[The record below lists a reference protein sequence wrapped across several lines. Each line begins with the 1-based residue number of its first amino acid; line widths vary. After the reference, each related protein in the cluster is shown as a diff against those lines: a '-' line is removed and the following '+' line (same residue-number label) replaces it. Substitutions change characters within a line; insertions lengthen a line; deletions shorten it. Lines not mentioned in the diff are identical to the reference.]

1 MLFSNPTVRS
11 FQSAISFSVLL
22 IFSACAANRN
32 IAHKQTTLSQISEL
46 KYLNTYVL
54 PHNMQFEQTTVGGLS
69 SIDFDQQTGTYYM
82 ISDDRSHINPARFYT
97 AKIAVSAKGIDS
109 VTITGVKT
117 LLQKDGNSYPPLT
130 PHATRTTDPEAM
142 RYNQATKTLVWTSEG
157 ERIISKKDTT
167 LIDPTI
173 NIIHTDGKY
182 ADTIPLP
189 ANLRMKLTES
199 GPVRNGVLEGLTFAD
214 NFQTLFVSLE
224 EPLHQDGP
232 RANLTRNKPFVRIY
246 RFDLRTKKNTAQY
259 AYELE
264 PVALPALKKDG
275 YFNNGI
281 PDILWLGQNRLL
293 VTERSYSEGQKNV
306 NIKVFLA
313 DMNGAQNIKSVQSL
327 KETPAAT
334 VIQKKLLLNMDKLGI
349 YIDNIEGATFGPVL
363 PNGHQTIMFVA
374 DNNFNEMEQTQF
386 MLFEVIP

>member
-11 FQSAISFSVLL
+11 FQSAIAVSALL
-22 IFSACAANRN
+22 IFSACSTHKN

-54 PHNMQFEQTTVGGLS
+54 PHNLQFEQTTVGGLS

-82 ISDDRSHINPARFYT
+82 ISDDRSRINPARFYT

-130 PHATRTTDPEAM
+130 PHATKTTDPEAM
-142 RYNQATKTLVWTSEG
+142 RYNQVTKNLVWTSEG
-157 ERIISKKDTT
+157 ERIISKKDTV

-214 NFQTLFVSLE
+214 NFQTLYVSLE
-224 EPLHQDGP
+224 EPLYQDGP
-232 RANLTRNKPFVRIY
+232 RANLTHNKPFVRIY

-264 PVALPALKKDG
+264 PVALPVLKEKG
-275 YFNNGI
+275 ESNNGI

-293 VTERSYSEGQKNV
+293 VTERSYSAGQKNV

-334 VIQKKLLLNMDKLGI
+334 VIQKKLLLNMDNLGI

-363 PNGHQTIMFVA
+363 PNGHQSIIFVA
-374 DNNFNEMEQTQF
+374 DNNFNEKEQTQF